1 MSSLDITN
9 ISGTNKTI
17 NTLGSHISIDL
28 SKSIVFESNK
38 KYEMALLNGSI
49 VYAHPN
55 VTNRYLRF
63 TYKDLSYSL

>member
-1 MSSLDITN
+1 MSSLDINN
-9 ISGTNKTI
+9 ISGNNKTI
-17 NTLGSHISIDL
+17 NTLGSQISIDL

-55 VTNRYLRF
+55 VINRYLRF
-63 TYKDLSYSL
+63 TYKD